1 MGLLDKIKDLFV
13 DEVIEDEEVEVE
25 EPASKKIYEEP
36 KNELPKVMRETIS
49 KTEKKEETPNLDF
62 SFDEL
67 KGAKPK
73 KEFVPE
79 EKPKESV
86 PTTQPKFSF
95 PIDLEEDYKPLKRNN
110 VNILELE
117 KEKKVEPPKE
127 MPKPLYP
134 EKEDITKKSKFR
146 ASPVISPVYGI
157 LDKNYKKEEV
167 VEREEKDVSMKRP
180 SKKVDFETVRKK
192 AFGNLTDEL
201 KDNIL
206 CENCELYKE
215 AQRINELKE
224 DDLLYDMT
232 IDSEKETP
240 MTIEKAYDNYEEFGV
255 AYQKEVSKEE
265 NIIVNHNEES
275 AVASKVEIKEPTKE
289 EALPSREEKNKVSI
303 PKQEEPKEE
312 KVDADFFEL
321 IDSMYKERNEDE

>member
-1 MGLLDKIKDLFV
+1 MGLSMGFFDEIKDLFV

-79 EKPKESV
+79 EKTKEPV

-127 MPKPLYP
+127 MPPDVPTLMKVSAPIFTNSSIAIEALGP
-134 EKEDITKKSKFR
+134 PI
-146 ASPVISPVYGI
+146 PV
-157 LDKNYKKEEV
+157 
-167 VEREEKDVSMKRP
+167 DVTETLTP
-180 SKKVDFETVRKK
+180 SK
-192 AFGNLTDEL
+192 
-201 KDNIL
+201 
-206 CENCELYKE
+206 
-215 AQRINELKE
+215 
-224 DDLLYDMT
+224 
-232 IDSEKETP
+232 
-240 MTIEKAYDNYEEFGV
+240 
-255 AYQKEVSKEE
+255 
-265 NIIVNHNEES
+265 
-275 AVASKVEIKEPTKE
+275 
-289 EALPSREEKNKVSI
+289 
-303 PKQEEPKEE
+303 
-312 KVDADFFEL
+312 
-321 IDSMYKERNEDE
+321 